1 MTLFDLT
8 LYSIDLRQMPG
19 FPKGGF
25 SIQEMSP
32 GVNIIYGPNG
42 SGKTTL
48 ARAICKIL
56 HPSGPPHEERS
67 LFASLRVG
75 EDDVTIDV
83 DHGRVKCQRE
93 GVDIDLPP
101 LTLANLPDRYVL
113 ALPDLMNAE
122 NGGDLAAQIV
132 RESAGGY
139 DLNDVRDELK
149 FRAKPRSK
157 GKINEAWLAAKR
169 SVDAAL
175 DEQNELSDQENQ
187 LLELREKCEGAV
199 RAVEELGWIEKSLEW
214 HDADS
219 RRQDNERSLQEFP
232 AGVGKLHGSEME
244 DIKGLRVAYLDL
256 ESEQQSND
264 RDHQRAM
271 RERESL
277 ELPRDGIPSQIVHE
291 LRLKSQRVTQLDT
304 ALEGHFRAMR
314 RAETEFEN
322 ARQQLGENEVPE
334 RVRVINLEEINNLF
348 DFVSRWEEHENEYRS
363 VKGLERWLNAEFESF
378 EVEDLQEG
386 IKLLRQARVEVMRP
400 REGQGTRTPWIVGAV
415 LCGVI
420 GVVFSLLVHPSWLCV
435 LPLAAGLLIWA
446 FLPRKTNDR
455 LRLIQQ
461 DFKGLGLAELAVWI
475 ETSIVQRLRETEQQW
490 QKQTVA
496 EERKKQ
502 WESLKPNREKLERD
516 RQELTGERDAWQERL
531 GLNESI
537 LDARAYLLARRLHD
551 FQVLSRGRDGTKA
564 ELNETQKQRE
574 SLLRQM
580 NEVFRTYNLPTCA
593 DAEKASATVETLDEC
608 REAYSVASRVVQ
620 SCEAERPAIE
630 DRIQDIRKQL
640 TTLYTEVGVTE
651 DDDAT
656 LQRWLEQRDSYLAL
670 QDKSEKANTECEL
683 KLLAL
688 GDQAGLIHGS
698 REELQQKR
706 DSLRSV
712 ARTRDALNDQ
722 IVAITTRVEEA
733 KKRTDLEAALARQ
746 GQAEDQLRHQRQE
759 DQEALVGDL
768 LLNHL
773 AEWEHGEKRPKIL
786 QRAEKL
792 FAGIT
797 HGRYRLLVKGGDS
810 PSFRALDTDRDVGLE
825 LDELSSGT
833 RLQLLLAVRVAFL
846 EQQESKWKIP
856 LILDETLANSDERR
870 AELIIDAAIKLCRE
884 GRQIFYLTAQH
895 DEVAKWQTMLKSRSD
910 IPSRL
915 IDLAELRGFSETERV
930 TAIPTEATPETVV
943 PAPGDSQRYEYG
955 KKLRVPA
962 IDPQAEI
969 SALHLW
975 YVVDDVEILYR
986 LLQNGIN
993 HWGQLVTL
1001 LECDGIDWLT
1011 SDMAVVRTA
1020 QALSS
1025 VVHRAID
1032 CWRVGRGR
1040 PVDRGVLIR
1049 SDCVTDKFM
1058 DAVADLADDCD
1069 GDARKLLQGMERG
1082 VVKGFL
1088 AKKRHQLVEYLQ
1100 DEEYLDERTVL
1111 TREEIV
1117 AQIRTGV
1124 FKYLDEGLICLG
1136 RIEEMVDCVI
1146 HHEIAV
1152 TRSPV
1157 ADAS

>member
-8 LYSIDLRQMPG
+8 LYDIDLRQMPG
-19 FPKGGF
+19 FPRGGF
-25 SIQEMSP
+25 LIQGMSP

-56 HPSGPPHEERS
+56 HPSAPPHEERS

-75 EDDVTIDV
+75 EDRLTIDV
-83 DHGRVKCQRE
+83 NHGRVKCQRE

-101 LTLANLPDRYVL
+101 LTLANLQDRYVL

-122 NGGDLAAQIV
+122 DGGDLAAQIV
-132 RESAGGY
+132 RESAGGF
-139 DLNDVRDELK
+139 DLNEVRDQLK
-149 FRAKPRSK
+149 FRNKPRSK
-157 GKINEAWLAAKR
+157 GKINETWMAAKR
-169 SVDAAL
+169 NVEAAL
-175 DEQNELSDQENQ
+175 DEQNELSRQESQ
-187 LLELREKCEGAV
+187 LLELREQYEGAV

-214 HDADS
+214 HDANS
-219 RRQDNERSLQEFP
+219 RRQENERSLQAFP

-244 DIKGLRVAYLDL
+244 DIKRLRAASFDL
-256 ESEQQSND
+256 ESKQQSND
-264 RDHQRAM
+264 RDHQRADC
-271 RERESL
+271 EREAM
-277 ELPRDGIPSQIVHE
+277 ELPRGGVSSQIVHA
-291 LRLKSQRVTQLDT
+291 LRLKSQRVAQLDT
-304 ALEGHFRAMR
+304 VMEGQLREMR

-322 ARQQLGENEVPE
+322 ARQQLGTNEMPE
-334 RVRVINLEEINNLF
+334 RVQVLNLEQVNKLF
-348 DFVSRWEEHENEYRS
+348 DFVSRWERHDNEYHS
-363 VKGLERWLNAEFESF
+363 VKELEPWLNPGPKSF

-386 IKLLRQARVEVMRP
+386 IKLLRQARVEVMRR
-400 REGQGTRTPWIVGAV
+400 REGHGIRTPWIVAAV
-415 LCGVI
+415 LCGVV
-420 GVVFSLLVHPSWLCV
+420 GVLFSILVHPSWLGV
-435 LPLAAGLLIWA
+435 LLLAAGLLIWA
-446 FLPRKTNDR
+446 FLPRKTNNG
-455 LRLIQQ
+455 LRRIQE
-461 DFKGLGLAELAVWI
+461 DFRGLRLAELGEWT

-490 QKQTVA
+490 QRETVA
-496 EERKKQ
+496 EERKKR
-502 WESLKPNREKLERD
+502 WEDLEPTREQLEQD

-531 GLNESI
+531 GLNETI
-537 LDARAYLLARRLHD
+537 LDGRTYLLARRLHE

-564 ELNETQKQRE
+564 ELHETQKQRE
-574 SLLRQM
+574 SLLGQM
-580 NEVFRTYNLPTCA
+580 NEVFRTYNLPPCA

-608 REAYSVASRVVQ
+608 REGYDAASRVVQ
-620 SCEAERPAIE
+620 ACEAERPVIE
-630 DRIQDIRKQL
+630 GRIQDIRTQL
-640 TTLYTEVGVTE
+640 TTLYTEAGVSE

-670 QDKSEKANTECEL
+670 QDKCEKVNTECEL
-683 KLLAL
+683 KVRAL
-688 GDQAGLIHGS
+688 GEQAGLIQRS
-698 REELQQKR
+698 REDLQQTR

-712 ARTRDALNDQ
+712 ARTCETLNHQ

-746 GQAEDQLRHQRQE
+746 GQVEDQLRHQRQE

-773 AEWEHGEKRPKIL
+773 VEWEHGEKRPKIL

-797 HGRYRLLVKGGDS
+797 HGRYRLLVKGGES
-810 PSFRALDTDRDVGLE
+810 PSFRAMDTDRSVGLE
-825 LDELSSGT
+825 LGQLSSGT

-846 EQQESKWKIP
+846 EQQESKWKVP

-870 AELIIDAAIKLCRE
+870 AELIVDAAIKLCRD

-895 DEVAKWQTMLKSRSD
+895 DEVAKWQTMLKARPD

-930 TAIPTEATPETVV
+930 TAIPTEATPEPVV

-955 KKLRVPA
+955 QRLRVPA
-962 IDPQAEI
+962 IDPHDDF

-975 YVVDDVEILYR
+975 YVVDDTEILYR

-1001 LECDGIDWLT
+1001 LGCDGIDWLT
-1011 SDMAVVRTA
+1011 WEMDVIRTA
-1020 QALSS
+1020 QALAS
-1025 VVHRAID
+1025 VVQRTID

-1040 PVDRGVLIR
+1040 PVDRGVLVG
-1049 SDCVTDKFM
+1049 SGCVTDKFL

-1069 GDARKLLQGMERG
+1069 GDARKLLEGMERG

-1088 AKKRHQLVEYLQ
+1088 AKKRHQLLEYLQ
-1100 DEEYLDERTVL
+1100 EGEYLDERTVL

-1117 AQIRTGV
+1117 EQVRTGV

-1136 RIEEMVDCVI
+1136 RIEELVGCVI
-1146 HHEIAV
+1146 QHEITF